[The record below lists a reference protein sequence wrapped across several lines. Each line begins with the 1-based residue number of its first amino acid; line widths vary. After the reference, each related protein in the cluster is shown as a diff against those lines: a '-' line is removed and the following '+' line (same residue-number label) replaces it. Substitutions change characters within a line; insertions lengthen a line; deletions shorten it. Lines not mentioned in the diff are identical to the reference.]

1 MPNWRKKQ
9 DSYKSTMA
17 STLILSVQD
26 GSIAF
31 GEKVIFDGLTFNIH
45 EGDKI
50 CLVGKNG
57 TGKSTLMN
65 IITDEKDL
73 DSGERWLLHGTT
85 IGYLQQ
91 EIVPVPGQTVY
102 DFVFQQLKKSG
113 QEEENL
119 YKVDMVIEPLELK
132 PDDRMDRL
140 SGGQLRRAA
149 LARALVEEPDILLLD
164 EPTNHLDLD
173 IIEWL
178 ERYLKNYRGAVLCVS
193 HDKTFLANTSDKI
206 FWLDRGRMRVCPKGF
221 GHFDE
226 WSTLLL
232 EQEERELKNR
242 TKLVEQEVEWASRGV
257 KARRKRNQRRLQTMH
272 EERSRLKQDQ
282 SAFRRMMARV
292 QVGEM
297 DSGEPGSRVIAEFF
311 KVDKKFTNEE
321 GREVSILNKF
331 SLRMMRGDRIGIL
344 GRNGSGKTTFLKMLI
359 GEQKP
364 DMGKVKLA
372 RDLEFT
378 YFDQKR
384 RDLSPDHTVQY
395 TLCPSGG
402 DHISVM
408 GKSRHVC
415 GYLKDF
421 LFDPSMVHQRVG
433 TLSGGQKNRL
443 LLAKVLADP
452 KGLLILDEPTN
463 DLDMD
468 TLDRLEE
475 ILSHY
480 TGTLIVVSHDRDF
493 LDQTVS
499 KILAFEGDAAVE
511 ACIGG
516 YTDYLAVRERRRLER
531 EARAKRGGYDD
542 DYDEDIEDGDTVV
555 KKMPAKKP
563 AIAQP
568 PKQAKKLTYKLQYEL
583 DNLPEK
589 IAALEK
595 ELAELEAVLDDATLY
610 ERDREQFETAS
621 KRLVLARADL
631 ATAEHRWLELED
643 MRQAVEN

>member
-1 MPNWRKKQ
+1 
-9 DSYKSTMA
+9 MA
-17 STLILSVQD
+17 SSLILSVQE

-31 GEKVIFDGLTFNIH
+31 GEKTIFDNLSFNIH

-65 IITDEKDL
+65 IITGEKDL
-73 DSGERWLLHGTT
+73 DSGERWVLHGIT

-91 EIVPVPGQTVY
+91 EITPVPGQTVY

-119 YKVDMVIEPLELK
+119 YKVDMVIQPLELR
-132 PDDRMDRL
+132 PEDRMDRL

-173 IIEWL
+173 VIEWL
-178 ERYLKNYRGAVLCVS
+178 EKYLNMYRGAILCVS
-193 HDKTFLANTSDKI
+193 HDKTFLSNISDKI
-206 FWLDRGRMRVCPKGF
+206 FWLDRGNMRVCPKGF
-221 GHFDE
+221 SHFDE
-226 WSTLLL
+226 WSTMLL

-242 TKLVEQEVEWASRGV
+242 AKLVEQEVEWASRGV
-257 KARRKRNQRRLQTMH
+257 KARRKRNIRRLEIMH
-272 EERSRLKQDQ
+272 EERARLKRDQ
-282 SAFRRMMARV
+282 SAFRRMMSKV
-292 QVGEM
+292 DIGEM
-297 DSGEPGSRVIAEFF
+297 ENAELGSRVVAEFF
-311 KVDKKFTNEE
+311 KADKKFVDEE
-321 GREVSILNKF
+321 GREILILDKF
-331 SLRMMRGDRIGIL
+331 SMRVAKGDRIGIL
-344 GRNGSGKTTFLKMLI
+344 GRNGSGKTSFLKLLT
-359 GEQKP
+359 GEDKP

-372 RDLEFT
+372 RDIEVS

-384 RDLSPDHTVQY
+384 RDLLPDATIQQV
-395 TLCPSGG
+395 LCPQGG
-402 DHISVM
+402 EYLKVM
-408 GKSRHVC
+408 GKTRHIC

-421 LFDPSMVHQRVG
+421 LFEPSMVLQRVS

-452 KGLLILDEPTN
+452 KPLLILDEPTN

-493 LDQTVS
+493 LDQSVS
-499 KILAFEGDAAVE
+499 KILAFEGNGVVE

-516 YTDYLAVRERRRLER
+516 YSDYLAVRDKLRAERLKRREEDDEERGFIRR
-531 EARAKRGGYDD
+531 EAKEPKAQTATKTQ
-542 DYDEDIEDGDTVV
+542 ET
-555 KKMPAKKP
+555 AKP
-563 AIAQP
+563 AAP
-568 PKQAKKLTYKLQYEL
+568 KKLTYKLQYEL
-583 DNLPEK
+583 DNLPAK
-589 IAALEK
+589 IAALES
-595 ELAELEAVLDDATLY
+595 EITSLESALDDPTLF
-610 ERDREQFETAS
+610 ERDRGQFDTAS
-621 KRLVLARADL
+621 RRLVLARADL
-631 ATAEHRWLELED
+631 ETAEMRWLELDE
-643 MRQAVEN
+643 MRAQLGG

>member
-1 MPNWRKKQ
+1 
-9 DSYKSTMA
+9 MA
-17 STLILSVQD
+17 SSLILSVQE

-31 GEKVIFDGLTFNIH
+31 GEKTIFDNLSFNIH

-65 IITDEKDL
+65 IITGEKDL
-73 DSGERWLLHGTT
+73 DSGERWVLQGIT

-91 EIVPVPGQTVY
+91 EITPVPGQTVY

-119 YKVDMVIEPLELK
+119 YKVDMVIQPLELR
-132 PDDRMDRL
+132 PEDRMDRL

-173 IIEWL
+173 VIEWL
-178 ERYLKNYRGAVLCVS
+178 EKYLNMYRGAILCVS
-193 HDKTFLANTSDKI
+193 HDKTFLSNISDKI
-206 FWLDRGRMRVCPKGF
+206 FWLDRGNMRVCPKGF
-221 GHFDE
+221 SHFDE

-242 TKLVEQEVEWASRGV
+242 AKLVEQEVEWASRGV
-257 KARRKRNQRRLQTMH
+257 KARRKRNIRRLQIMH
-272 EERSRLKQDQ
+272 EERARLKRDQ
-282 SAFRRMMARV
+282 SAFRRMMSKV
-292 QVGEM
+292 DIGEM
-297 DSGEPGSRVIAEFF
+297 ENAELGSRVVAEFF
-311 KVDKKFTNEE
+311 KADKKFVDEE
-321 GREVSILNKF
+321 GREILILDKF
-331 SLRMMRGDRIGIL
+331 NMRISKGDRIGIL
-344 GRNGSGKTTFLKMLI
+344 GRNGSGKTSFLKLLT
-359 GEQKP
+359 GEDKP

-372 RDLEFT
+372 RDIEVS

-384 RDLSPDHTVQY
+384 RDLLPDATIQQV
-395 TLCPSGG
+395 LCPQGG
-402 DHISVM
+402 DYLKVM
-408 GKSRHVC
+408 GKTRHIC

-421 LFDPSMVHQRVG
+421 LFEPSMVMQRVG

-452 KGLLILDEPTN
+452 KPLLILDEPTN

-499 KILAFEGDAAVE
+499 KILAFEGNGVVE

-516 YTDYLAVRERRRLER
+516 YSDYLAVRDKLRADRLKRR
-531 EARAKRGGYDD
+531 
-542 DYDEDIEDGDTVV
+542 DEDDEERGFIRREEKQRKAEAAPKTQET
-555 KKMPAKKP
+555 AKP
-563 AIAQP
+563 AAP
-568 PKQAKKLTYKLQYEL
+568 KKLTYKLQYEL
-583 DNLPEK
+583 DNLPAK
-589 IAALEK
+589 IAALES
-595 ELAELEAVLDDATLY
+595 EITTLESLLDDPTLF
-610 ERDREQFETAS
+610 ERDRGQFDTAS

-631 ATAEHRWLELED
+631 ETAEMRWLELDE
-643 MRQAVEN
+643 MRAQLGA

>member
-1 MPNWRKKQ
+1 
-9 DSYKSTMA
+9 MA
-17 STLILSVQD
+17 SSLILSVQE

-31 GEKVIFDGLTFNIH
+31 GEKTIFDNLSFNIH

-65 IITDEKDL
+65 IITGEKDL
-73 DSGERWLLHGTT
+73 DSGERWVLHGIT

-91 EIVPVPGQTVY
+91 EITPVPGQTVY

-119 YKVDMVIEPLELK
+119 YKVDMVIQPLELR
-132 PDDRMDRL
+132 PEDRMDRL

-173 IIEWL
+173 VIEWL
-178 ERYLKNYRGAVLCVS
+178 EKYLNMYRGAILCVS
-193 HDKTFLANTSDKI
+193 HDKTFLSNISDKI
-206 FWLDRGRMRVCPKGF
+206 FWLDRGNMRVCPKGF
-221 GHFDE
+221 SHFDE
-226 WSTLLL
+226 WSTMLL

-242 TKLVEQEVEWASRGV
+242 AKLVEQEVEWASRGV
-257 KARRKRNQRRLQTMH
+257 KARRKRNIRRLEIMH
-272 EERSRLKQDQ
+272 EERARLKRDQ
-282 SAFRRMMARV
+282 SAFRRMMSKV
-292 QVGEM
+292 DIGEM
-297 DSGEPGSRVIAEFF
+297 ENAELGSRVVAEFF
-311 KVDKKFTNEE
+311 KADKKFVDEE
-321 GREVSILNKF
+321 GREILILDKF
-331 SLRMMRGDRIGIL
+331 SMRVAKGDRIGIL
-344 GRNGSGKTTFLKMLI
+344 GRNGSGKTSFLKLLT
-359 GEQKP
+359 GEDKP

-372 RDLEFT
+372 RDIEVS

-384 RDLSPDHTVQY
+384 RDLLPDATIQQV
-395 TLCPSGG
+395 LCPQGG
-402 DHISVM
+402 EYLKVM
-408 GKSRHVC
+408 GKTRHIC

-421 LFDPSMVHQRVG
+421 LFEPSMVLQRVS

-452 KGLLILDEPTN
+452 KPLLILDEPTN

-493 LDQTVS
+493 LDQSVS
-499 KILAFEGDAAVE
+499 KILAFEGNGVVE

-516 YTDYLAVRERRRLER
+516 YSDYLAVRDKLRAERLKRREEDDEERGFIRR
-531 EARAKRGGYDD
+531 EAKEPKAQTATKTQETAKP
-542 DYDEDIEDGDTVV
+542 VA
-555 KKMPAKKP
+555 P
-563 AIAQP
+563 
-568 PKQAKKLTYKLQYEL
+568 KKLTYKLQYEL
-583 DNLPEK
+583 DNLPAK
-589 IAALEK
+589 IAALES
-595 ELAELEAVLDDATLY
+595 EITSLESALDDPTLF
-610 ERDREQFETAS
+610 ERDRGQFDTAS
-621 KRLVLARADL
+621 RRLVLARADL
-631 ATAEHRWLELED
+631 ETAEMRWLELDE
-643 MRQAVEN
+643 MRAQLGA

>member
-1 MPNWRKKQ
+1 
-9 DSYKSTMA
+9 MA
-17 STLILSVQD
+17 SSLILSVQE

-31 GEKVIFDGLTFNIH
+31 GEKTIFDNLSFNIH

-65 IITDEKDL
+65 IITGEKDL
-73 DSGERWLLHGTT
+73 DSGERWVLQGIT

-91 EIVPVPGQTVY
+91 EITPVPGQTVY

-119 YKVDMVIEPLELK
+119 YKVDMVIQPLELR
-132 PDDRMDRL
+132 PEDRMDRL

-173 IIEWL
+173 VIEWL
-178 ERYLKNYRGAVLCVS
+178 EKYLNMYRGAILCVS
-193 HDKTFLANTSDKI
+193 HDKTFLSNISDKI
-206 FWLDRGRMRVCPKGF
+206 FWLDRGNMRVCPKGF
-221 GHFDE
+221 SHFDE
-226 WSTLLL
+226 WSTQLL

-242 TKLVEQEVEWASRGV
+242 AKLVEQEVEWASRGV
-257 KARRKRNQRRLQTMH
+257 KARRKRNIRRLEQMH
-272 EERSRLKQDQ
+272 EERARLKRDQ
-282 SAFRRMMARV
+282 SAFRRMMSKV
-292 QVGEM
+292 DIGEM
-297 DSGEPGSRVIAEFF
+297 DNAELGSRVVAEFF
-311 KVDKKFTNEE
+311 KADKKFVDEE
-321 GREVSILNKF
+321 GREILILDKF
-331 SLRMMRGDRIGIL
+331 NMRISKGDRIGIL
-344 GRNGSGKTTFLKMLI
+344 GRNGSGKTSFLKLLT
-359 GEQKP
+359 GEDKP

-372 RDLEFT
+372 RDIEVS

-384 RDLSPDHTVQY
+384 RDLLPDATIQQV
-395 TLCPSGG
+395 LCPQGG
-402 DHISVM
+402 DYLKVM
-408 GKSRHVC
+408 GKTRHIC

-421 LFDPSMVHQRVG
+421 LFEPSMVMQRVG

-452 KGLLILDEPTN
+452 KPLLILDEPTN

-499 KILAFEGDAAVE
+499 KILAFEGNGVVE

-516 YTDYLAVRERRRLER
+516 YSDYLAVRDKLRADRLKRR
-531 EARAKRGGYDD
+531 
-542 DYDEDIEDGDTVV
+542 DEDDEDRGFIRREEKEPKTQAAP
-555 KKMPAKKP
+555 KAQETAKP
-563 AIAQP
+563 AAP
-568 PKQAKKLTYKLQYEL
+568 KKLTYKLQYEL
-583 DNLPEK
+583 DNLPAK
-589 IAALEK
+589 IAALEG
-595 ELAELEAVLDDATLY
+595 EITTLESLLDDPTLF
-610 ERDREQFETAS
+610 ERDRGQFDTAS
-621 KRLVLARADL
+621 KRLVLVRADL
-631 ATAEHRWLELED
+631 ESAEMRWLELDE
-643 MRQAVEN
+643 MRAQLGT

>member
-1 MPNWRKKQ
+1 
-9 DSYKSTMA
+9 MA
-17 STLILSVQD
+17 SSLILSVQE

-31 GEKVIFDGLTFNIH
+31 GEKTIFDNLSFNIH

-65 IITDEKDL
+65 IITGEKDL
-73 DSGERWLLHGTT
+73 DSGERWVLHGIT

-91 EIVPVPGQTVY
+91 EITPVPGQTVY

-119 YKVDMVIEPLELK
+119 YKVDMVIQPLELR
-132 PDDRMDRL
+132 PEDRMDRL

-173 IIEWL
+173 VIEWL
-178 ERYLKNYRGAVLCVS
+178 EKYLNMYRGAILCVS
-193 HDKTFLANTSDKI
+193 HDKTFLSNISDKI
-206 FWLDRGRMRVCPKGF
+206 FWLDRGNMRVCPKGF
-221 GHFDE
+221 SHFDE
-226 WSTLLL
+226 WSTMLL

-242 TKLVEQEVEWASRGV
+242 AKLVEQEVEWASHGV
-257 KARRKRNQRRLQTMH
+257 KARRKRNIRRLEIMH
-272 EERSRLKQDQ
+272 EERARLKRDQ
-282 SAFRRMMARV
+282 SAFRRMMSKV
-292 QVGEM
+292 DIGEM
-297 DSGEPGSRVIAEFF
+297 ENAELGSRVVAEFF
-311 KVDKKFTNEE
+311 KADKKFVDEE
-321 GREVSILNKF
+321 GREILILDKF
-331 SLRMMRGDRIGIL
+331 SMRVAKGDRIGIL
-344 GRNGSGKTTFLKMLI
+344 GRNGSGKTSFLKLLT
-359 GEQKP
+359 GEDKP

-372 RDLEFT
+372 RDIEVS

-384 RDLSPDHTVQY
+384 RDLLPDATIQQV
-395 TLCPSGG
+395 LCPQGG
-402 DHISVM
+402 EYLKVM
-408 GKSRHVC
+408 GKTRHIC

-421 LFDPSMVHQRVG
+421 LFEPSMVLQRVS

-452 KGLLILDEPTN
+452 KPLLILDEPTN

-493 LDQTVS
+493 LDQSVS
-499 KILAFEGDAAVE
+499 KILAFEGNGVVE

-516 YTDYLAVRERRRLER
+516 YSDYLAVRDKLRAERLKRREEDDEERGFIRR
-531 EARAKRGGYDD
+531 EAKEPKAQTSTKTQETAKP
-542 DYDEDIEDGDTVV
+542 VA
-555 KKMPAKKP
+555 P
-563 AIAQP
+563 
-568 PKQAKKLTYKLQYEL
+568 KKLTYKLQYEL
-583 DNLPEK
+583 DNLPAK
-589 IAALEK
+589 IAALES
-595 ELAELEAVLDDATLY
+595 EITSLESALDDPTLF
-610 ERDREQFETAS
+610 ERDRGQFDTAS
-621 KRLVLARADL
+621 RRLVLARADL
-631 ATAEHRWLELED
+631 ETAEMRWLELDE
-643 MRQAVEN
+643 MRAQLGG